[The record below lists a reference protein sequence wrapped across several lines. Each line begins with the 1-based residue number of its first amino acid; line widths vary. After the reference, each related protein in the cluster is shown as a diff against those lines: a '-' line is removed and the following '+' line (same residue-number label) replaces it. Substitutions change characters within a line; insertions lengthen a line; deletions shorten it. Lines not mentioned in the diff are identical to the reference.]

1 MEHYTNKIIYIII
14 AVVILIVRARRTKK
28 LNEQKRLEKLAKA
41 KVQQNTESP
50 QSENNIASVINDM
63 FNQPKPEPESKKQAD
78 PKEKFTEEIIDY
90 DSMANDPTIDL
101 IPDTPIKIK
110 EKTEKSF
117 FEEYFN
123 EEFDIKKAVIYSEII
138 NKKY

>member
-1 MEHYTNKIIYIII
+1 MEHYIDKIIYIII
-14 AVVILIVRARRTKK
+14 AVVILIVRAGRTKK

-41 KVQQNTESP
+41 KVQQNTENP
-50 QSENNIASVINDM
+50 QSENNLDSVINDM
-63 FNQPKPEPESKKQAD
+63 FNQPKPEPKKQAAQ
-78 PKEKFTEEIIDY
+78 KEKISKEIIDY
-90 DSMANDPTIDL
+90 DSIANDPTIDL

-110 EKTEKSF
+110 EKPKKSF